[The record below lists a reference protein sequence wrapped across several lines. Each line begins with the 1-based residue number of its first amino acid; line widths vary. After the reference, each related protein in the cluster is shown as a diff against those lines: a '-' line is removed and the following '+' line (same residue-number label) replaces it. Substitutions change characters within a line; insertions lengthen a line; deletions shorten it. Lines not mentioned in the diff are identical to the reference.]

1 MKQYLVPGM
10 INALR
15 EQMDTLLVDEE
26 KLKGCQD
33 AGWLGEGRQALDPAW
48 FYHVWDPQQKC
59 EVRSHTEIMK
69 DLDALTKVL
78 QMHEAADGKSGWSS
92 GTLPLLHQPAHAR
105 GSEERGGL
113 GRPTPG
119 AACRVVRLDA
129 SAGPTVPQ
137 ARLANPVS

>member
-1 MKQYLVPGM
+1 MDLYSKGQVQGPMKQYLVPGM
-10 INALR
+10 ISALR

-78 QMHEAADGKSGWSS
+78 QLDHVLLQFKCTKPLTEKADGAAVPFLCSISLR
-92 GTLPLLHQPAHAR
+92 TPEAR
-105 GSEERGGL
+105 RK
-113 GRPTPG
+113 G
-119 AACRVVRLDA
+119 AA
-129 SAGPTVPQ
+129 
-137 ARLANPVS
+137 